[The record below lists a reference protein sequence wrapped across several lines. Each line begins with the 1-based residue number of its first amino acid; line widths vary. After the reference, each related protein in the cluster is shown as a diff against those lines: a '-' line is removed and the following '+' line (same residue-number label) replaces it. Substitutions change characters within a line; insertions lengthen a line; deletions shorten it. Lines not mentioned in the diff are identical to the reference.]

1 MKISEVS
8 DRSGLSVKTVRYYSD
23 IGLVA
28 ASGRSNSGYRQYNE
42 TSLQELIFIRRA
54 REFGFSIAECHELL
68 GLFSNKARSSSD
80 VKKIANRRL
89 KDIRKKQNELQCLH
103 DELFHLIQACRGDSR
118 PDCPIISNLADTEQ
132 T

>member
-54 REFGFSIAECHELL
+54 REFGF
-68 GLFSNKARSSSD
+68 
-80 VKKIANRRL
+80 
-89 KDIRKKQNELQCLH
+89 
-103 DELFHLIQACRGDSR
+103 
-118 PDCPIISNLADTEQ
+118 
-132 T
+132 